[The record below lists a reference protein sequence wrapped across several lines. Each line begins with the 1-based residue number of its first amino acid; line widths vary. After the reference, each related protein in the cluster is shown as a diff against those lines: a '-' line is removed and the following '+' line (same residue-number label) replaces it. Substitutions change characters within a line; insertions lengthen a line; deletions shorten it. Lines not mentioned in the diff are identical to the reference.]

1 MIATDCQPYSIVE
14 DTGFNRLVMTLEPKN
29 AETLL
34 FIKNNFQLLNGQY
47 SY

>member
-1 MIATDCQPYSIVE
+1 M
-14 DTGFNRLVMTLEPKN
+14 LEESGVSNDGERTEVTEHAETITTKN